1 MSEFIEHTMVCNY
14 LRSNHPDV
22 IFFSD
27 LSGVKLPWGLAHKVA
42 SLKSQRG
49 IPDLVILEPRNGYH
63 GLVIELKKTGNSPYK
78 KDGSLKSDPH
88 VHEQADVLKHLTEL
102 GYYAQ
107 FAVGFEE
114 ARRIINNYFD
124 RITIEDRG
132 LFGAPK
138 DHLPI
143 RYPINT

>member
-1 MSEFIEHTMVCNY
+1 MVCSY
-14 LRSNHPDV
+14 LRSDYPDV

-63 GLVIELKKTGNSPYK
+63 GLVLELKKTGNNPYK
-78 KDGSLKSDPH
+78 KDGTLKSDPH
-88 VHEQADVLKHLTEL
+88 LQEQDEVLRHLTAL
-102 GYYAQ
+102 GYHAQ

-114 ARRIINNYFD
+114 ARDIISTYFS
-124 RITIEDRG
+124 
-132 LFGAPK
+132 K
-138 DHLPI
+138 
-143 RYPINT
+143 